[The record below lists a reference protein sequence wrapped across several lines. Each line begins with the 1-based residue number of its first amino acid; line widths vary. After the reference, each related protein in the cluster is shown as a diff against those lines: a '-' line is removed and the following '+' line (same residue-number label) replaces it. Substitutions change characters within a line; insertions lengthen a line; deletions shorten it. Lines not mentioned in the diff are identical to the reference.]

1 MDDGDPV
8 DPRPAI
14 VASCEATIVCQKLRT
29 AYEACG
35 KRVEAK
41 GSGNCAG
48 QFMDW
53 LGCVDTC
60 VRTHAATLRLPSRP
74 TSLLSISRTHSTSRS
89 PPLDRGL
96 TLHASLTE
104 SNGACRRQGL
114 RSMRSSEGSSLIVY
128 YRGPHLLTVQ
138 QSRASTK

>member
-1 MDDGDPV
+1 
-8 DPRPAI
+8 
-14 VASCEATIVCQKLRT
+14 
-29 AYEACG
+29 
-35 KRVEAK
+35 
-41 GSGNCAG
+41 
-48 QFMDW
+48 MDW

-128 YRGPHLLTVQ
+128 YRGPHLL
-138 QSRASTK
+138 